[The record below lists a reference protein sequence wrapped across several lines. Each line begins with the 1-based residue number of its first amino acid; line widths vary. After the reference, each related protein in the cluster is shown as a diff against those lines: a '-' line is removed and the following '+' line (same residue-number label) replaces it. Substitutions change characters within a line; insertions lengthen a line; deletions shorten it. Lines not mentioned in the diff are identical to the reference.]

1 MKLLIASDL
10 HGSAF
15 WTRKVLE
22 QFDAR
27 GAEKLVLLG
36 DLLYH
41 GPRNDL
47 PDEYAPKEVFA
58 LLNARKNSILAV
70 RGNCDA
76 EVDQMVLEFPIMAD
90 YTTLLLENG
99 RTLFATHGHL
109 FDPDHL
115 PPLPAGSA
123 FAFGHIHVKHAR
135 RQGDTLILN
144 PGSVSIPKDGSH
156 SCMVYENGAFTAKTL
171 DGEPVA
177 SVAF

>member
-58 LLNARKNSILAV
+58 TPTTCPRWRKAASSPLATSTSST
-70 RGNCDA
+70 A
-76 EVDQMVLEFPIMAD
+76 S
-90 YTTLLLENG
+90 G
-99 RTLFATHGHL
+99 RATW
-109 FDPDHL
+109 P
-115 PPLPAGSA
+115 S
-123 FAFGHIHVKHAR
+123 
-135 RQGDTLILN
+135 
-144 PGSVSIPKDGSH
+144 
-156 SCMVYENGAFTAKTL
+156 
-171 DGEPVA
+171 
-177 SVAF
+177 

>member
-1 MKLLIASDL
+1 
-10 HGSAF
+10 
-15 WTRKVLE
+15 
-22 QFDAR
+22 
-27 GAEKLVLLG
+27 
-36 DLLYH
+36 
-41 GPRNDL
+41 
-47 PDEYAPKEVFA
+47 
-58 LLNARKNSILAV
+58 
-70 RGNCDA
+70 
-76 EVDQMVLEFPIMAD
+76 MAD
-90 YTTLLLENG
+90 YTTLVLENG

-123 FAFGHIHVKHAR
+123 FAFGHIHVKHAE

-156 SCMVYENGAFTAKTL
+156 SYMVYENGTFTAKTL

>member
-1 MKLLIASDL
+1 MKLVIASDI
-10 HGSAF
+10 HGAADACARLMSAI
-15 WTRKVLE
+15 E
-22 QFDAR
+22 
-27 GAEKLVLLG
+27 AESPDRVVLLG

-47 PDEYAPKEVFA
+47 PADYAPKRVIEM
-58 LLNARKNSILAV
+58 LNSLADRVIAV
-70 RGNCDA
+70 RGNCEA

-123 FAFGHIHVKHAR
+123 FAFGHIHVKHAE

-156 SCMVYENGAFTAKTL
+156 SYMVYENGTFTAKTL